1 MTPAEGSRVLCV
13 LSKIEGMDAAL
24 TDANVEAHDFRL
36 EFAKETLQS
45 FQKRDRSRS
54 PLRLDALSSRAR
66 AALDVVCKH
75 DTDQRVDDQRAT
87 IVRLQQELAAK
98 DAEIVSLRA
107 GNGPIG
113 PILVS
118 NLLVDP
124 SDKSRA
130 SLMAMT
136 ETVADFIKRVRWLAS
151 CVHDE
156 LFWGKHF
163 DGMARNSPSD
173 PR

>member
-1 MTPAEGSRVLCV
+1 
-13 LSKIEGMDAAL
+13 MDAAL

-54 PLRLDALSSRAR
+54 PLRLDALSSSAR

-75 DTDQRVDDQRAT
+75 DTDQMVDDQRAT

-98 DAEIVSLRA
+98 DAENASLRA

-113 PILVS
+113 PILAS
-118 NLLVDP
+118 NLGAGT
-124 SDKSRA
+124 SDELLARA
-130 SLMAMT
+130 MAMT
-136 ETVADFIKRVRWLAS
+136 EPVADFIKRVSRLAL
-151 CVHDE
+151 CVHAE
-156 LFWGKHF
+156 LLNGKHEDF
-163 DGMARNSPSD
+163 MARNSPSG